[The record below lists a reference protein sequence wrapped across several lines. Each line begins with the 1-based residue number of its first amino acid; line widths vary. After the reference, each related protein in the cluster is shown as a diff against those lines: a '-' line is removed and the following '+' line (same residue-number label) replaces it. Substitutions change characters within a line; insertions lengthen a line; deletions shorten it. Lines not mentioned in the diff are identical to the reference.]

1 MYESLQKTLTKIL
14 SRFANIKIHDREE
27 EEERVRVAEL
37 HPNEIR

>member
-14 SRFANIKIHDREE
+14 IRFAKIKAYDREE
-27 EEERVRVAEL
+27 KERVRVAGL